1 MLNEF
6 KPDLVHGYGSFL
18 GSFFR
23 EALADGLLTHR
34 PRVVLYHSDAMP
46 AADQALI
53 EQELGAALI
62 SSYVAAET
70 LFIAFQCEAHRGF
83 HIDIDRLALRLVD
96 PDGRPVAPGGRGEV
110 VVSNL
115 TNRATVLLN
124 YRLGDLVTLSNAPC
138 PCGRTLPTLDSIDG
152 RSDDV
157 LLLPDRSWVHGRRV
171 SVALMRC
178 ADLVQARVCQEAI
191 GRFLI
196 RAVAAPSADRG
207 ELAEAL
213 RHELAALV
221 GDDAVITVEML
232 PALPAGPSG
241 KVRTVWR
248 LPTVP
253 PPFQ

>member
-1 MLNEF
+1 VLNEF

-96 PDGRPVAPGGRGEV
+96 PDGRPVAPDGRSEV

-124 YRLGDLVTLSNAPC
+124 YRIGDVATLSEAPC
-138 PCGRTLPTLDSIDG
+138 PCGRSLPTLDSIDG
-152 RSDDV
+152 RANDE
-157 LLLPDRSWVHGRRV
+157 LLLSDGTALNGIAIMTALERHGGVVQMQVRQEELRRFV
-171 SVALMRC
+171 
-178 ADLVQARVCQEAI
+178 
-191 GRFLI
+191 I
-196 RAVAAPSADRG
+196 RAVERADANRDFLATALRR
-207 ELAEAL
+207 ELASLVGGDAAIEV
-213 RHELAALV
+213 EFLAA
-221 GDDAVITVEML
+221 IPPEQ
-232 PALPAGPSG
+232 SG
-241 KVRTVWR
+241 KVRAVVR
-248 LPTVP
+248 RPALPP
-253 PPFQ
+253 QAG